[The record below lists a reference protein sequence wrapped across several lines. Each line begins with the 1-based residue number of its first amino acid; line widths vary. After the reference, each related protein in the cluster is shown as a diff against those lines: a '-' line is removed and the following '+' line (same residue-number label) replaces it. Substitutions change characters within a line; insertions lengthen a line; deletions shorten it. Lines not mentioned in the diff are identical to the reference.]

1 MYLKGNEMKW
11 REMKG
16 NEQSWNEGNGRYWVL
31 HGNDCKWER
40 MEGNGRNEL
49 KSDGDGS
56 KPTVI

>member
-1 MYLKGNEMKW
+1 
-11 REMKG
+11 MKG
-16 NEQSWNEGNGRYWVL
+16 NEQGWNEGNERYCIL

-56 KPTVI
+56 KRTVI